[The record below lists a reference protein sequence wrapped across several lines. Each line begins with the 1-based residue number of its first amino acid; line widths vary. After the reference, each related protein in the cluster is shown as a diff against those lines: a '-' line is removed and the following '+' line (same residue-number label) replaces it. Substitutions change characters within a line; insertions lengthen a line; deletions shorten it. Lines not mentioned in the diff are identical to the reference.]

1 MAVTWVLIGINV
13 AVYGLQWLLLLLG
26 WNPITLLGLAPAY
39 LDQMPWTFV
48 ASGFAHS
55 MANPLHLLLNMY
67 TLWLF
72 GRMLETEVGHGRFLL
87 IYLLSLL
94 GGSTAVVLLSSP
106 LIFTVGA
113 SGAVFGLFGAMLAVA
128 LWGPHEHRQ
137 NLAGIVVLI
146 ALNAAFSVLVPGIS
160 WQGHLGGL
168 VVGALVMGVLLAV
181 DRRGRRGR
189 R

>member
-1 MAVTWVLIGINV
+1 MAVTWALIGINV
-13 AVYGLQWLLLLLG
+13 VVYGLQWLLMFLG
-26 WNPITLLGLAPAY
+26 WNPISLLGLASAY
-39 LDQMPWTFV
+39 VDRMPWTFV
-48 ASGFAHS
+48 TSGFAHS
-55 MANPLHLLLNMY
+55 MGNPLHLLLNMY

-87 IYLLSLL
+87 VYLLSLL

-113 SGAVFGLFGAMLAVA
+113 SGAVFGLFGAMLAFA
-128 LWGPHEHRQ
+128 LWGSREHRQ
-137 NLAGIVVLI
+137 NLAGIVVLL
-146 ALNAAFSVLVPGIS
+146 AVNAVFSVLVPGIS

-168 VVGALVMGVLLAV
+168 IVGVLVMGILLTV
-181 DRRGRRGR
+181 DRRGRRAR